1 MSSLIIGWEKKMR
14 RCGFT
19 LANQI
24 CGSVQMMVIRRL
36 SKAFSGHPSAGE
48 GVEILD
54 MVVV

>member
-1 MSSLIIGWEKKMR
+1 MTGWVKKMR

-19 LANQI
+19 LAHWI

-36 SKAFSGHPSAGE
+36 SKAFSGPPSAGE
-48 GVEILD
+48 GVGILD